1 VDAVRAGR
9 ARERQ
14 LAIAAMTERLAA

>member
-9 ARERQ
+9 AGERK
-14 LAIAAMTERLAA
+14 LAAQEIERWLSG